1 MNSPKPQD
9 FRCVENL
16 PPSWTQNIRGNVQVK
31 AQIHWAYVLASGKCQ
46 VVKFD
51 CTDEYADIELV
62 RHDPH
67 WTTPF
72 KLKWTLKDASKRG
85 LDRNPIWKK
94 YPRNMLQWRCLSDL
108 MKQGFADIL
117 AFNNLPTHTIE
128 EMAEDTSNLGHID
141 QDAFVTYEVAHS
153 EGSTPPPPVPPPQKK
168 TSENVEPQRQSSTP
182 PPVPSAPPTPA
193 QPPSKKFS
201 RSAAQTPESLLSML
215 TDQGLSNVKAAN
227 NYKHIQ
233 TLYTHMIK
241 TKSAR
246 LKFAR
251 LCLESDAHFDL
262 AMHLQSFSLTL
273 DDAAHWP
280 KLLKKHDELA
290 QGLADKYNNVD
301 DPWTHY
307 GRIFHDI
314 GVEDIDIHAITQL

>member
-1 MNSPKPQD
+1 M
-9 FRCVENL
+9 
-16 PPSWTQNIRGNVQVK
+16 
-31 AQIHWAYVLASGKCQ
+31 
-46 VVKFD
+46 D

-62 RHDPH
+62 RHDPR
-67 WTTPF
+67 WTTTF

-108 MKQGFADIL
+108 MKQGFADVL
-117 AFNNLPTHTIE
+117 AFNDLPTHTIE
-128 EMAEDTSNLGHID
+128 EMAEDTSNMGHID
-141 QDAFVTYEVAHS
+141 QDAFVTYEVADS

-168 TSENVEPQRQSSTP
+168 TSENVEPQRQPSTP
-182 PPVPSAPPTPA
+182 PPVPSAPPPPV
-193 QPPSKKFS
+193 QPPSKRFS
-201 RSAAQTPESLLSML
+201 RSAAQEPDSLLSML

-241 TKSAR
+241 TKEAR

-273 DDAAHWP
+273 DDAGLWP
-280 KLLKKHDELA
+280 KLLKKHDEVA
-290 QGLADKYNNVD
+290 QNLADKYDNID
-301 DPWTHY
+301 DPWSHY
-307 GRIFHDI
+307 GRIFHDV
-314 GVEDIDIHAITQL
+314 GTDDIDIHVITQL